1 MSYNKS
7 TIKRKIQTTD
17 STPAKV
23 KNKFIISSIKVVM
36 TFIIVFAV
44 IVGSTGLGVAKGII
58 DSAPDISDI
67 KVTPTGYQT
76 TVYAA
81 DGKTSIAT
89 LVGSGANRKYVTID
103 EIPLHTQHAFVA
115 IEDSRFYEHN
125 GIDLYGIARAAVV
138 AVKDILSGRSPS
150 QGASTITQQLIKN
163 NVLIT
168 WVGEDTFI
176 ESLQRKI
183 QEQYLA
189 LKLEEQLQ
197 DKDFILENY
206 LNTINLGQNTLGI
219 QAASQRYFGKDVSEL
234 TLSESAVIAGIT
246 KMPYSYNPITN
257 PEKNAERREKVL
269 RDMLAQG
276 YITQEEH
283 DEALAD
289 NVYDRI
295 ALYNSNTETSY
306 NSYFVDAL
314 IDDVIDDLVEIKGY
328 TETEAYKA
336 LYRGGL
342 TIVSTQDLEIQKIV
356 DEEANNLD
364 NYPKDVEYS
373 FMLNF
378 QVKKADGTF
387 KTHTHYTMLSYYK
400 KATNNTN
407 FTINYK
413 SEEAC
418 YEAIEKYKKDIL
430 EEGDTIVD
438 GSESIYITLQPQVA
452 LTVIDQYTGQVKAL
466 VGGRGEKEGNRTW
479 NRATDTTRQ
488 PGSTFKILACYA
500 PALEVGG
507 YTLASVQDDCELII
521 GDKTYRN
528 SDEEYHGLTTIRE
541 AITKSYNIVTLKTLQ
556 DIGAGTGLEYAK
568 KFGFTTLSES
578 DRSLSLCL
586 GGLTNGVKNIE
597 LTAAYAAIAN
607 GGEYIEPSYYTQIYD
622 HDGNLILDNSQK
634 ERHTVISPQ
643 TAFLLTEAMQDVMT
657 SGTGKKA
664 YFGSTMPQAG
674 KTGTTTA
681 SRDSLFAGYTP
692 YYTCA
697 VWGGYDD
704 NSKQKSSTTTY
715 CRNIW
720 RAAMSRIHADL
731 PYKDFTR
738 PSKIT
743 TAVVCKDSGLVPL
756 DGICSTCIKGNSV
769 YTEYFTLGTTPVSTC
784 NHHIKLDIC
793 SATGQLAS
801 ANCTHTTS
809 KVYIYDADPE
819 TNDKKYIASDAFLMT
834 PCTLHSVQLPEVPT
848 PGPTD
853 PTNPGTSDDPGN
865 NVTDDPSQETPLED
879 APDNGTN

>member
-1 MSYNKS
+1 
-7 TIKRKIQTTD
+7 
-17 STPAKV
+17 
-23 KNKFIISSIKVVM
+23 
-36 TFIIVFAV
+36 
-44 IVGSTGLGVAKGII
+44 
-58 DSAPDISDI
+58 
-67 KVTPTGYQT
+67 
-76 TVYAA
+76 
-81 DGKTSIAT
+81 
-89 LVGSGANRKYVTID
+89 
-103 EIPLHTQHAFVA
+103 
-115 IEDSRFYEHN
+115 
-125 GIDLYGIARAAVV
+125 
-138 AVKDILSGRSPS
+138 
-150 QGASTITQQLIKN
+150 
-163 NVLIT
+163 
-168 WVGEDTFI
+168 
-176 ESLQRKI
+176 
-183 QEQYLA
+183 
-189 LKLEEQLQ
+189 
-197 DKDFILENY
+197 
-206 LNTINLGQNTLGI
+206 
-219 QAASQRYFGKDVSEL
+219 
-234 TLSESAVIAGIT
+234 
-246 KMPYSYNPITN
+246 
-257 PEKNAERREKVL
+257 
-269 RDMLAQG
+269 
-276 YITQEEH
+276 
-283 DEALAD
+283 
-289 NVYDRI
+289 
-295 ALYNSNTETSY
+295 
-306 NSYFVDAL
+306 
-314 IDDVIDDLVEIKGY
+314 
-328 TETEAYKA
+328 
-336 LYRGGL
+336 
-342 TIVSTQDLEIQKIV
+342 
-356 DEEANNLD
+356 
-364 NYPKDVEYS
+364 
-373 FMLNF
+373 
-378 QVKKADGTF
+378 
-387 KTHTHYTMLSYYK
+387 
-400 KATNNTN
+400 
-407 FTINYK
+407 
-413 SEEAC
+413 
-418 YEAIEKYKKDIL
+418 
-430 EEGDTIVD
+430 
-438 GSESIYITLQPQVA
+438 SESIYITLQPQIA

-528 SDEEYHGLTTIRE
+528 SDDEYHGLTTIRE

-643 TAFLLTEAMQDVMT
+643 TAFLLTEAMKDVMT

-809 KVYIYDADPE
+809 KVYIYDANPE

-853 PTNPGTSDDPGN
+853 PTDPGTSDDPGN
-865 NVTDDPSQETPLED
+865 NVPDDPSQEAPLED